1 MLLLAAV
8 SDRAPGAELSVP
20 AWAWAAFLAGL
31 VALLLVDLL
40 VVNREAHAPG
50 MREAALT
57 SAVWIAIGLGFAVVL
72 LATLGG
78 AAAGQYLTGY
88 VVEESLSVDNVFVWA
103 LVFAYFAVPRQH
115 QHRVLFWGVFGAL
128 GLRAIF
134 IFAGVALLS
143 AFSWIEYLF
152 GAFLLVT
159 AVRVARQTGEQIHPE
174 RNPVLRLMRRVV
186 PVTSGY
192 HGQRFFVRED
202 HRRKAT
208 PLLVVLVLVEAT
220 DVVFAVDSVPAIL
233 AISREQFIVFSS
245 NALAIMG
252 LRALYF
258 LVSSA
263 ADRLVHLNKGL
274 GVILAFVGAK
284 MLTVHWV
291 DVPTWASLTV
301 IALVLAVTVLA
312 SLSTTKRI
320 AARREVG
327 A

>member
-1 MLLLAAV
+1 VLLLAAV

-20 AWAWAAFLAGL
+20 VWAWGAFLAGL

-40 VVNREAHAPG
+40 VVNREAHEPTL
-50 MREAALT
+50 REAALT
-57 SAVWIAIGLGFAVVL
+57 SAVWIAIGLGFAVVV
-72 LATLGG
+72 LATLGSG
-78 AAAGQYLTGY
+78 AAGQYLAGY

-103 LVFAYFAVPRQH
+103 VIFAYFAVPREH
-115 QHRVLFWGVFGAL
+115 QHRVLFWGIFGAL

-143 AFSWIEYLF
+143 TFSWVEYLF
-152 GAFLLVT
+152 GAFLLFT
-159 AVRVARQTGEQIHPE
+159 AVRVARQGGEEIHPE
-174 RNPVLRLMRRVV
+174 RNPVLRVMRRLV
-186 PVTSGY
+186 PVSAGY

-202 HRRKAT
+202 GSLKAT

-233 AISREQFIVFSS
+233 GISRQQFIVFTS

-284 MLTVHWV
+284 MLASHWV
-291 DVPTWASLTV
+291 HLATWMSLVV
-301 IALVLAVTVLA
+301 IAAVLATTVVT
-312 SLSTTKRI
+312 SLSASR
-320 AARREVG
+320 AEAHRE
-327 A
+327 ALP